1 MRVGLVGIGV
11 MGSRMA
17 WCLIEAGHEI
27 TVNDT
32 RRDAAANLLEV
43 GASWADRPSAVAEV
57 SEEAKKRGGLS
68 AFREARDNPFRPEP
82 FGPRSK

>member
-1 MRVGLVGIGV
+1 MRSPSTILGV
-11 MGSRMA
+11 T
-17 WCLIEAGHEI
+17 LQPIY
-27 TVNDT
+27 
-32 RRDAAANLLEV
+32 LEV

-68 AFREARDNPFRPEP
+68 AFLEARDNPFRPEP